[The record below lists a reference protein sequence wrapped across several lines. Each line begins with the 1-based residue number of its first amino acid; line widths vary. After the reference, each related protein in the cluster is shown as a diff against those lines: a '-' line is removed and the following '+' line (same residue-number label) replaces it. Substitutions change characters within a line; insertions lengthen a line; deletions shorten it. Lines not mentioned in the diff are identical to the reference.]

1 MKLLSI
7 LFLSLCTVMLSSAQ
21 VLSYENQR
29 DTVTVGVYLISV
41 HDINFHNKE
50 YTARFWLWFLYDNPM
65 FNFRD
70 QLDIPNA
77 KAIDPPEIFPD
88 TINGKPWIMLKMKCT
103 MKEKWSVQDFPFD
116 HQSLHIQIEN
126 SLYDNKLLVFRPD
139 VKGSNYDSLMTID
152 GWKIT
157 DFTIRADSSVYPTAF
172 GDYRIKKQN
181 SVFSS
186 FNINMEIERDS
197 WGLFTKIFIGMYI
210 SFLIAM
216 VSFAPKPTEIEPR
229 FGLPVGG
236 LFAAVGN
243 KYIIDPLLPESSTFT
258 LVDTLHT
265 ITFLAIFAMLMVS
278 AFALKFH
285 DWGRP
290 EMGDRVDK
298 VGATMVVVV
307 YVVVNVVFVGVAYS

>member
-1 MKLLSI
+1 MKLY
-7 LFLSLCTVMLSSAQ
+7 LSLVLLFSTVMPSAGQ
-21 VLSYENQR
+21 IPSRENKR
-29 DTVTVGVYLISV
+29 DTATVGVYLISV

-50 YTARFWLWFLYDNPM
+50 YTVRFWLWFLYDNPK
-65 FNFRD
+65 FDFRN

-77 KAIDPPEIFPD
+77 KTIDPPEIFPD
-88 TINGKPWIMLKMKCT
+88 TIDGKPWIMMKMKCT

-126 SLYDNKLLVFRPD
+126 SLYDNKLLIFRPD
-139 VKGSNYDSLMTID
+139 VIGSNYDSAMTID
-152 GWKIT
+152 GWTITNFKIH
-157 DFTIRADSSVYPTAF
+157 ADNSVYPTAF

-181 SVFSS
+181 SAFSS
-186 FNINMEIERDS
+186 FNIDMDIQRDS

-210 SFLIAM
+210 SFIIAM

-243 KYIIDPLLPESSTFT
+243 KYIIEALLPESSTFT

-290 EMGDRVDK
+290 ETGDKVDR
-298 VGATMVVVV
+298 VGATMVVVI
-307 YVVVNVVFVGVAYS
+307 YVVINVVFVWVAYG

>member
-1 MKLLSI
+1 MKFLLI
-7 LFLSLCTVMLSSAQ
+7 LFLSLGTFMLPSAQ

-29 DTVTVGVYLISV
+29 DTVTVGVYLVSV

-50 YTARFWLWFLYDNPM
+50 YTARFWLWFLYDNPK

-77 KAIDPPEIFPD
+77 KTIDPPEIFPD

-139 VKGSNYDSLMTID
+139 VSGSNYDSLMTID

-172 GDYRIKKQN
+172 GDYRIRKQN

-186 FNINMEIERDS
+186 FNIDMEIERDS

-265 ITFLAIFAMLMVS
+265 VTFLAIFAMLMVS

-290 EMGDRVDK
+290 EMGDKVDK
-298 VGATMVVVV
+298 IGATMVVVV
-307 YVVVNVVFVGVAYS
+307 YVVINVVFVGVAYS